1 MKLLR
6 RQILQLA
13 GIAISGPAL
22 SSRTVGAQ
30 FYPARPVRV
39 IVPFPAGGGVD
50 AVARLMGQRL
60 SERLGQPF
68 IVENRPGASSNIA
81 TESVVRAPADGYTLV
96 LVGTAGAINATL
108 YRKLN
113 YNLIHDIAPIAGLI
127 QFSNVMEVNPSFPAK
142 TVPEFIA
149 YAKANP
155 GRVSVASPGIGT
167 TQHLSSELFKMM
179 TGVTMVHVPYR
190 GSASAITDLIGGQV
204 QLTFDAVPSSIEQI
218 KAGKLRALA
227 VTSAT
232 RLEALPNVPT
242 VSEFVPGFEA
252 NAWQG
257 LGAPKDTP
265 LEIIDALNKEIDAC
279 LADPKIK
286 KLLGDLGAT
295 PLSLSAAAFGKLISD
310 ETEKWG
316 KVIRAANIKGE

>member
-13 GIAISGPAL
+13 GVAVAVPAL
-22 SSRTVGAQ
+22 SSRTIGAQ
-30 FYPARPVRV
+30 LYPARPVHV

-50 AVARLMGQRL
+50 AVARLMGQWL

-68 IVENRPGASSNIA
+68 IIENRPGASSNIA

-108 YRKLN
+108 YGKLN

-142 TVPEFIA
+142 TVPEFVA

-227 VTSAT
+227 ITSAI

-242 VSEFVPGFEA
+242 VSEFVSGFEA

-265 LEIIDALNKEIDAC
+265 LEIIDV
-279 LADPKIK
+279 
-286 KLLGDLGAT
+286 LGLR
-295 PLSLSAAAFGKLISD
+295 P
-310 ETEKWG
+310 
-316 KVIRAANIKGE
+316 N